1 MIQQFDPLD
10 LGSKTFP
17 LPLLINKLNR
27 IGSGEA
33 YSPWPWEGTRLNHLD
48 FPLKPIEPSTH
59 HFPWDLRV
67 VG

>member
-1 MIQQFDPLD
+1 MIQQIDPQD

-33 YSPWPWEGTRLNHLD
+33 YK
-48 FPLKPIEPSTH
+48 PLAVGGYSIEPLGFS
-59 HFPWDLRV
+59 FEAY
-67 VG
+67 